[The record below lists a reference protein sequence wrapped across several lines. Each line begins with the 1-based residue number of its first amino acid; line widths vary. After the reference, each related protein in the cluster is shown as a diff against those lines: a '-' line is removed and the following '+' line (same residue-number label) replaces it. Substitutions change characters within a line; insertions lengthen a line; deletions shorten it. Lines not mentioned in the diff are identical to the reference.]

1 MVVFKLKSVQSVL
14 IFVILMLCVQIQMVP
29 TRVLVILVS
38 KMFFLLGLVLH
49 QLQVQYFVI
58 SISAIS
64 NLNCILGGFLCLDVD
79 ECLDRT
85 HDCDQT
91 CINLPG
97 TFACKCDQGFA
108 EYMGDGTTCT
118 DNDECNLNTHNCHEN
133 ADCFNIPNA
142 FQCDCKVGYTGNG
155 VHCKNIN
162 ECMENSDNCPYD
174 SQCTDTEGTYTCSC
188 NPGYKD
194 AVIDGVEACV
204 NIDECASPSTP
215 PLCATDASC
224 IDTRSGIQSL
234 FFPISS
240 MYESIS
246 LYESM

>member
-1 MVVFKLKSVQSVL
+1 MNF
-14 IFVILMLCVQIQMVP
+14 
-29 TRVLVILVS
+29 
-38 KMFFLLGLVLH
+38 
-49 QLQVQYFVI
+49 I
-58 SISAIS
+58 S
-64 NLNCILGGFLCLDVD
+64 GGFLCLDED
-79 ECLDRT
+79 ECLERT
-85 HDCDQT
+85 HNCDQT

-194 AVIDGVEACV
+194 AVIDGVAACV

-224 IDTRSGIQSL
+224 IDTRSGFKACFSN
-234 FFPISS
+234 F
-240 MYESIS
+240 MNV
-246 LYESM
+246 